1 MLKRLSVF
9 LIGLSLCGLAYA
21 KDAMPT
27 VNWPADKP
35 LFQFVVSKVNHVGGY
50 QGQQTYILD
59 LAVMNMSGKRVSQ
72 ASFTFYLFDKQ
83 QVRIGQGYVEIA
95 NVSPNETVKL
105 QMNAQAVGTPASFSI
120 MAQHLPPEL
129 AGVAPLKAIAVTVY
143 SVPSGAKLSID
154 GKDAG
159 ITPIAVQMVP
169 GSHTLTFLKEGYN
182 PGTFPMVVSA
192 DQLSGGSVSFELG
205 SAAHDTIELR
215 DGTVVNGDLQSI
227 DGAQVVVMVGG
238 SPQKFDRNQVKRVLL
253 IEREQ
258 PKQ

>member
-1 MLKRLSVF
+1 MLKRFFVF
-9 LIGLSLCGLAYA
+9 CLWLLLCGVSFA
-21 KDAMPT
+21 KDSLPT

-35 LFQFVVSKVNHVGGY
+35 LFQFTISKISRVGTY

-59 LAVMNMSGKRVSQ
+59 LAVVNLSGKHVSQ

-83 QVRIGQGYVEIA
+83 QVRIGQGYIDVT
-95 NVSPNETVKL
+95 NVSANETVKM
-105 QMNAQAVGTPASFSI
+105 QVNAQAVGTPTNFSVI
-120 MAQHLPPEL
+120 AQHLPAEL
-129 AGVAPLKAIAVTVY
+129 AGVAPPKLVAVTVY
-143 SVPSGAKLSID
+143 SVPSGARLSVD
-154 GKDAG
+154 GKEIG
-159 ITPIAVQMVP
+159 VTPIAAQVTS
-169 GSHTLTFLKEGYN
+169 GSHTLTFNKEGYN
-182 PGTFPMVVSA
+182 QGTFPMVVAA

-227 DGAQVVVMVGG
+227 DASTVVVMVGG
-238 SPQKFDRNQVKRVLL
+238 NPQKFDRNQVKRVLL